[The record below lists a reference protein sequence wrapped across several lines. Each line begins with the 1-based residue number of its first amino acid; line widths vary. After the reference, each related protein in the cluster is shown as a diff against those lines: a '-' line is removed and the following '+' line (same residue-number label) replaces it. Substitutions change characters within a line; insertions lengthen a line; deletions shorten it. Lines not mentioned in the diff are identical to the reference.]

1 MKSGKKLAA
10 ILTAACCLA
19 SLFVF
24 PSFAEDEEAVTIEY
38 ENLREL
44 LLEGNQSLKDSTDT
58 YFTNL
63 ENYQSL
69 IAAMTDERDFMKLK
83 AKQYEDDDETSSQY
97 SQNAANL
104 TNSISQLTKQLG
116 RATSTSGFLSTDK
129 TIDSYVMS
137 AQTIMNSYNQML
149 LNYNAEVKTAAAAE
163 ATYHTAMLQYSSGA
177 ATEADLNNALNSMI
191 QEQNQLESYRIQV
204 ESLKNSLLTML
215 GIDAGTEVV
224 IGTIPDPDI
233 EAIESID
240 LAADLEKAVGNN
252 SSVQSARHTNAYTA
266 SDRSTKAHNEA
277 VAEGTVRADLT
288 DSYEQLMAEL
298 KEYEAACDAYTA
310 AKISYESLQRKK
322 SAGMLTEAEYLTGE
336 AEWLQ
341 AVASRETAAMDLSQA
356 YDSYQWEVKGV

>member
-1 MKSGKKLAA
+1 MKSRKNLAA
-10 ILTAACCLA
+10 IVVVACCLT

-24 PSFAEDEEAVTIEY
+24 PSFAEEEAVTIEY

-44 LLEGNQSLKDSTDT
+44 LLAGNQSLKDSTDT
-58 YFTNL
+58 YYTNI
-63 ENYQSL
+63 ENYQNL

-104 TNSISQLTKQLG
+104 TSSISQLTKQLG

-137 AQTIMNSYNQML
+137 AQTVMNSYNQML

-215 GIDAGTEVV
+215 GIDTGTEVV

-240 LAADLEKAVGNN
+240 LATDLEKAVGND

-288 DSYEQLMAEL
+288 DSYEQLMASL

-310 AKISYESLQRKK
+310 AQITYESLQRQK

-336 AEWLQ
+336 AEWLT
-341 AVASRETAAMDLSQA
+341 AVANKETAAMDLSQA